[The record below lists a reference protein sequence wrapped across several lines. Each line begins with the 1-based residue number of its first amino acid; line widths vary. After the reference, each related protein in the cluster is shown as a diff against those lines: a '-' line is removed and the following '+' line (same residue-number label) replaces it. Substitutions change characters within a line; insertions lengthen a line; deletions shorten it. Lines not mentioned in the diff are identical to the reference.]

1 MAIIVNFAGASL
13 RKPGAYSRTK
23 IASSGAA
30 DAQLGVVAL
39 IGEAEEGPAFNAA
52 DLEAS
57 AYGPDQFADIQ
68 NQFGSGELV
77 DMAKL
82 SLSPSS
88 DPQIAGGAQ
97 KLYLL
102 KTNTGTK
109 ASLALPTSYGSIS
122 AKLAGKNGNKISAQI
137 QVTGSTAVV
146 TVSRSDLGISEIS
159 EPLGNK
165 VVMTLE
171 CTDGVASAATVTI
184 ASGVLT
190 TSITGG
196 SASPLSIKLSDFV
209 TVGQL
214 VEYINSIPL
223 YSAAVGSAA
232 GAVNMSPSVM
242 DSQSSATILAAPRDL
257 KRDLQDVK
265 DFFASSGL
273 VDFSATATAGLPTTM
288 VKTFLAGG
296 AKGSTTAAQVTAA
309 FDALAKVRVNF
320 VVPLFSQDATA
331 DIAAGLTE
339 ASSTYTISGVLA
351 GLRSHCAQMSTV
363 KGRKERQGFAGVKAA
378 YSAAKQAASDNAYN
392 RLQLAFQEVQ
402 VLAADGSTPY
412 KQPHALAVISAAMKA
427 AAVVGLPNTFKAPNI
442 LAFRAPSGDFDPET
456 QADDAIDANLCFVER
471 APGGGF
477 RFVLDNSTYAQ
488 TKDAWFNARPS
499 VIYAADTAA
508 LSIRLNTETFVGL
521 RNSDVT
527 TETIKNL
534 LVSVMDNLRASGIIV
549 PDAASGGRG
558 YKDLSVRIE
567 GSIVRISVTLVLVE
581 GLEFILSDITVQ
593 RASS

>member
-39 IGEAEEGPAFNAA
+39 IGEADEGPAFDAA

-57 AYGPDQFADIQ
+57 AYGPDQFADVQ

-82 SLSPSS
+82 SLAPSA

-109 ASLALPTSYGSIS
+109 ASLALPTAYGSLS
-122 AKLAGKNGNKISAQI
+122 AKLAGKNGNKISAQV
-137 QVTGSTAVV
+137 QVTGSTAVI
-146 TVSRSDLGISEIS
+146 TIARSDLGVSEIS

-165 VVMTLE
+165 VVMTLQ

-190 TSITGG
+190 TAITGG
-196 SASPLSIKLSDFV
+196 SASPLNIKLADFA
-209 TVGQL
+209 TIGQV
-214 VEYINSIPL
+214 VEYINAIPL
-223 YSAAVGSAA
+223 YSAAVGAAA
-232 GAVNMSPSVM
+232 GAVNMAPSVL
-242 DSQSSATILAAPRDL
+242 DAQAAANILVVHSM

-273 VDFSATATAGLPTTM
+273 VDFAATAAAGLPTTM
-288 VKTFLAGG
+288 VKTFLSGG
-296 AKGSTTAAQVTAA
+296 AKGSTSAAQVTAA
-309 FDALAKVRVNF
+309 FDALAKVRANF
-320 VVPLFSQDATA
+320 IVPLFSRDATA
-331 DIAAGLTE
+331 DIADGLTE
-339 ASSTYTISGVLA
+339 ASSTYTIAGVLA
-351 GLRSHCAQMSTV
+351 ALRSHCAQMSTV
-363 KGRKERQGFAGVKAA
+363 KGRKERQGFAGIKAS
-378 YSAAKQAASDNAYN
+378 YDAAKQAAADNAYN
-392 RLQLAFQEVQ
+392 RLQLSFQEAQ
-402 VLAADGSTPY
+402 VLAADGTTPF

-442 LAFRAPSGDFDPET
+442 LGFRAPSGDFDPET

-488 TKDAWFNARPS
+488 AKDAWFNARPS

-527 TETIKNL
+527 VETIKNL

>member
-30 DAQLGVVAL
+30 EAQLGVVAL
-39 IGEAEEGPAFNAA
+39 IGEADEGPAFNAS
-52 DLEAS
+52 DVEAS
-57 AYGPDQFADIQ
+57 AYGPDQFSDIQ

-82 SLSPSS
+82 ALAPSV

-102 KTNTGTK
+102 KTNVGSK
-109 ASLALPTSYGSIS
+109 ATLALPTSYGSLS
-122 AKLAGKNGNKISAQI
+122 AKLAGKNGNKISAQV
-137 QVTGSTAVV
+137 QVTGSTVV
-146 TVSRSDLGISEIS
+146 ITVARSDLGVSEIS

-165 VVMTLE
+165 VVMTLQ
-171 CTDGVASAATVTI
+171 CTDGVASVATVTI
-184 ASGVLT
+184 AGGVLT
-190 TSITGG
+190 TSVTGG
-196 SASPLSIKLSDFV
+196 SASPLNIKLSDFA
-209 TVGQL
+209 TIGQV

-223 YSAAVGSAA
+223 YSAAVGSAP
-232 GAVNMSPSVM
+232 GAVNMPTSVL
-242 DSQSSATILAAPRDL
+242 DSKTAVDILAVASC

-273 VDFSATATAGLPTTM
+273 VDFSPTATAGLPTTL
-288 VKTFLAGG
+288 VKSFLTGG
-296 AKGSTTAAQVTAA
+296 AKGSTTASQVTAA
-309 FDALAKVRVNF
+309 IDALAKVRVNF
-320 VVPLFSQDATA
+320 IVPLFSQDATA
-331 DIAAGLTE
+331 DIASGHTE
-339 ASSTYTISGVLA
+339 AGSTYTIA
-351 GLRSHCAQMSTV
+351 GAIAALKSHCAQMSTV
-363 KGRKERQGFAGVKAA
+363 RGRKERQGFAGIKAS
-378 YSAAKQAASDNAYN
+378 YDDAKQASSDNAFN
-392 RLQLAFQEVQ
+392 RLQLVFQEVQ
-402 VLAADGSTPY
+402 VLASDGSTPF

-442 LAFRAPSGDFDPET
+442 LAFKAPSGDFDPET

-508 LSIRLNTETFVGL
+508 LSIRLNTETLVGL
-521 RNSDVT
+521 RNSDVSV
-527 TETIKNL
+527 ESIKNL
-534 LVSVMDNLRASGIIV
+534 LIGVMDSLRASGIIV
-549 PDAASGGRG
+549 PDASSGGRG
-558 YKDLSVRIE
+558 FKDLSVRIE
-567 GSIVRISVTLVLVE
+567 GSIVRISVTLILVE
-581 GLEFILSDITVQ
+581 GLEFVLSDITVQ

>member
-1 MAIIVNFAGASL
+1 
-13 RKPGAYSRTK
+13 
-23 IASSGAA
+23 
-30 DAQLGVVAL
+30 
-39 IGEAEEGPAFNAA
+39 
-52 DLEAS
+52 
-57 AYGPDQFADIQ
+57 
-68 NQFGSGELV
+68 
-77 DMAKL
+77 
-82 SLSPSS
+82 
-88 DPQIAGGAQ
+88 
-97 KLYLL
+97 
-102 KTNTGTK
+102 
-109 ASLALPTSYGSIS
+109 
-122 AKLAGKNGNKISAQI
+122 
-137 QVTGSTAVV
+137 
-146 TVSRSDLGISEIS
+146 
-159 EPLGNK
+159 
-165 VVMTLE
+165 
-171 CTDGVASAATVTI
+171 
-184 ASGVLT
+184 
-190 TSITGG
+190 
-196 SASPLSIKLSDFV
+196 
-209 TVGQL
+209 
-214 VEYINSIPL
+214 
-223 YSAAVGSAA
+223 
-232 GAVNMSPSVM
+232 MSPSVL
-242 DSQSSATILAAPRDL
+242 DAQAAVNILVACSI

-273 VDFSATATAGLPTTM
+273 VDFSATAASGLPTTM

-296 AKGSTTAAQVTAA
+296 AKGSTSAAQVTAA
-309 FDALAKVRVNF
+309 LDALAKVRANF
-320 VVPLFSQDATA
+320 IVPLFSQDATA

-339 ASSTYTISGVLA
+339 SGSTYTIAGVIA

-363 KGRKERQGFAGVKAA
+363 KGRKERQGFAGVKAT
-378 YSAAKQAASDNAYN
+378 YSAAKQAASDSAYN
-392 RLQLAFQEVQ
+392 RLQLVFQEVQ

-456 QADDAIDANLCFVER
+456 QADDAIDANLCFVEK

-488 TKDAWFNARPS
+488 VKDAWFNARPS

-527 TETIKNL
+527 VETIKNL